1 MNLKPIFKILDWA
14 MKIIWLGNIMMKR
27 GKNCLWWRSFQWLER
42 FLKKF
47 DAINSLFSSF
57 AGYENKKYN
66 QAGNIVFRMC
76 LPFMGEPNTRFEKE
90 LRELDDALKMFNVLD
105 LQDEKTNDLKS
116 RLRDDD
122 FYQSLTV
129 IATPRW
135 KIK

>member
-1 MNLKPIFKILDWA
+1 
-14 MKIIWLGNIMMKR
+14 
-27 GKNCLWWRSFQWLER
+27 
-42 FLKKF
+42 
-47 DAINSLFSSF
+47 
-57 AGYENKKYN
+57 
-66 QAGNIVFRMC
+66 MC

-129 IATPRW
+129 IATPR
-135 KIK
+135 